1 MGARNDVEL
10 CVRSYEDWAAGG
22 PKLAS
27 ASWSEDYSYYPP
39 SQLTGALPI
48 HGRDEVVAHLLG
60 VAADTGPIGLEV
72 AEALAA
78 EPGEVL
84 LRVRTQLEEPEGEDP
99 VTGESGHLLS
109 VEGGEITGVRVFLD
123 WDEARRAAGLG

>member
-1 MGARNDVEL
+1 MGARDDIEL

-27 ASWSEDYSYYPP
+27 VSWSEDYSYHPP

-60 VAADTGPIGLEV
+60 VAADAGPIGLEV

-78 EPGEVL
+78 EPGQVL
-84 LRVRTQLEEPEGEDP
+84 LRVRTRLDEGEEP
-99 VTGESGHLLS
+99 VTSESGHLLS